1 MSLNEGLG
9 PFLSLFKSSDTTGPI
24 VSAALDSAH
33 RLLHS
38 SLFPRSL
45 AADTNGDGRV
55 LFRELLV
62 AIGKCRFEATD
73 LTNDEMALAK
83 MVDVVVGAL
92 RHDLA
97 KALTDEEVC
106 GLLETVAGLC
116 FQSRFKEWTQQAACH
131 GALEIIVILFDH
143 FERALAETPDARE
156 LHYQVR
162 LKKQIAFP
170 LARVAEGM
178 KTPVLGG
185 EEATAMPEYRPF
197 GLDALAEVL
206 LFLARLLEGPKT
218 VSGSDE
224 KIKAFACDAIGMI
237 IERTRGQLLECPVLF
252 GILGDAV
259 CKQLIGQVS
268 MSTSPLLVRR
278 LQHPL
283 IALFGSFYRQRLVAQ
298 FDYFLHALFDALMA
312 RPVVVGNA
320 KASPRLIETRVIWM
334 EVLLGLVEDPR
345 LLGDLYVHYESDVR
359 YAMTL
364 TDLLGCLV
372 DVSAHTDPKT
382 GGSETSALMAFQAL
396 NRILFELS
404 RLAVQLKM
412 SGDVAALAVSPGMD
426 LGETRRLK
434 QIYQEAVALFNRK
447 PAESFAYLAKQGVF
461 TAGDEEEISR
471 FLRRTPGLD
480 KKVLG
485 EYLAKPGN
493 EGVLRGFISDFRF
506 RPAQGIDE
514 ALRLLLESFRLPGE
528 SQQISRVMEAF
539 AEAFYTDAG
548 RESGHFAS
556 ADAAFILSYSIVMLN
571 TDQHNPQVRNRMSLD
586 DFLRN
591 NRGINDGRDFERP
604 FLQHIYEAIRRR
616 EIVMPEE
623 VPEGREIAA
632 GNAWREVL
640 KRASGYAGKGDLLAV
655 DPEKYLCGL
664 VSLAFAPLLRCLL
677 PAEDAI
683 LVGRSEEMARI
694 AFSGI
699 ELMAKVL
706 GDLELHPLLSELIES
721 LWNATGIP
729 ASLTAASVATPSNT
743 QPATPAQAQRQLIR
757 HVAKSEQCKKVLLTL
772 FSTFNVNGPSLR
784 TGWRTFA
791 KALLVFGQAGL
802 LTLEMVDPGLREE
815 IKKHT
820 SLEVSRDSGSE
831 ETPSNAASGSI
842 FSTFSSYLMTST
854 TPSEQPT
861 VDLAEAELRR
871 QAAAVLQEV
880 AQLDRIL
887 QETRFF
893 QQDSLAALLQALS
906 QTLLFNSSNAN
917 APAVASPTGSAPAS
931 PSPSA
936 ASEEESLATIVLL
949 EIMVYVAWQN
959 RDRLAPFWPTLSGTL
974 ADLAKQHLPGARRR
988 IGEHAALG
996 LGRISL
1002 WLAERGNNDDA
1013 NHAGSMEYFRVLCQA
1028 GPETFKGIAEPALA
1042 LALRIL
1048 LASSPAARPGLAQ
1061 ADFWPSY
1068 FTLMS
1073 MACRFRSCDKS
1084 TLGLFS
1090 AAVNPA
1096 NGADADGTTPFPLEF
1111 LGEFVDL
1118 LAGFVAQC
1126 VVVGPNDRVTPLS
1139 LASKDSV
1146 VSTASSP
1153 AEALEIGCQGLNLF
1167 LALDQLLRPAL
1178 STNGTA
1184 VWEAHFVPLHAA
1196 VAQLACHP
1204 SRVIRQQALS
1214 LLQRLAMSTDFEA
1227 LGLEHLHRH
1236 FTAVLLPLLAQLSV
1250 PQANAG
1256 PFSPS
1261 AGLEETQMRA
1271 ASIICKV
1278 WLHNLSLLLRPGPF
1292 SEKPDAPM
1300 NSELRFM
1307 GLWTGLLRALLDL
1320 MQGRSEVLRES
1331 IPESIKNMLM
1341 VMISSSTS
1349 ELPHHSVLEIGEPF
1363 THGNQLNGFW
1373 KATWELVDPLIP
1385 RLRQDLALLD
1395 QYEQQR
1401 RGSVA
1406 PSSQAAAEDAPLLP
1420 EHSHDVPV
1428 PVSEVTATAEEAAE
1442 PMEQSTADL
1451 NDRDEIG
1458 SAMQME
1464 SCSLAE
1470 LEHMIEEEEEQ
1481 EEKQQQLEQE
1491 EEDSGK
1497 DSYPIMSPYSF
1508 VIPEAVAG
1516 SEGSSPLPVNPE
1528 ETASRAEDDSG
1539 EGFFD
1544 RLAKEESVEQTQPSA
1559 PTVQVSSVDV

>member
-1 MSLNEGLG
+1 
-9 PFLSLFKSSDTTGPI
+9 
-24 VSAALDSAH
+24 
-33 RLLHS
+33 
-38 SLFPRSL
+38 
-45 AADTNGDGRV
+45 V
-55 LFRELLV
+55 LFRELVV

-131 GALEIIVILFDH
+131 GALELITILFDH
-143 FERALAETPDARE
+143 LERAMAENAGSRE

-170 LARVAEGM
+170 LSRVAEGM

-185 EEATAMPEYRPF
+185 DDAVGAEYRPY
-197 GLDALAEVL
+197 GLDALGEVL
-206 LFLARLLEGPKT
+206 LFLGRLLEGPKT
-218 VSGSDE
+218 VGGSDE
-224 KIKAFACDAIGMI
+224 KIKAFACDALGMV

-252 GILGDAV
+252 GILGDAL
-259 CKQLIGQVS
+259 CKQLIGQVG
-268 MSTSPLLVRR
+268 MGTSPLLARR

-298 FDYFLHALFDALMA
+298 FDYFLHALFDALTA
-312 RPVVVGNA
+312 RPPVAGGA
-320 KASPRLIETRVIWM
+320 KASPRLVETRVIWM

-345 LLGDLYVHYESDVR
+345 LLGDLHVHYESDVR

-364 TDLLGCLV
+364 TDLLGCLEE
-372 DVSAHTDPKT
+372 VSSHTDPKT

-396 NRILFELS
+396 NRILYELS

-412 SGDVAALAVSPGMD
+412 GGGEVAALAVSPGMD

-434 QIYQEAVALFNRK
+434 QIHQEAVALFNRK
-447 PAESFAYLAKQGVF
+447 PADSFAYLAKQGVF
-461 TAGDEEEISR
+461 TTGDDEEIAR

-480 KKVLG
+480 KRVLG

-493 EGVLRGFISDFRF
+493 EGVLRGFIGDFCF
-506 RPAQGIDE
+506 CPAQGIDE

-539 AEAFYTDAG
+539 AEAFYTGAG
-548 RESGHFAS
+548 KASGHFAS

-571 TDQHNPQVRNRMSLD
+571 TDQHNPQVRNRMGLE
-586 DFLRN
+586 DFVRN
-591 NRGINDGRDFERP
+591 NRGINDGRDFERS
-604 FLQHIYEAIRRR
+604 FLAGIYEAIRRR

-640 KRASGYAGKGDLLAV
+640 KRAAGYAGQGGLVAV
-655 DPEKYLCGL
+655 EPEAYLCGL
-664 VSLAFAPLLRCLL
+664 VSLAFGPLLRCLL
-677 PAEDAI
+677 PAGEAV
-683 LVGRSEEMARI
+683 LAARSEEMARI
-694 AFSGI
+694 AFSGV

-721 LWNATGIP
+721 LWNASGIP
-729 ASLTAASVATPSNT
+729 ASLLLTAASVATPGST
-743 QPATPAQAQRQLIR
+743 QASSTPAQAQRQLVR
-757 HVAKSEQCKKVLLTL
+757 HVARSEQCKRVLLTL
-772 FSTFNVNGPSLR
+772 FSTFHANGPSLR

-791 KALLVFGQAGL
+791 RALLVFGQAGL

-815 IKKHT
+815 IRKHT
-820 SLEVSRDSGSE
+820 SLEVSRDGSGE
-831 ETPSNAASGSI
+831 EGGGASTGTGGGGGSI

-854 TPSEQPT
+854 PSEGPT
-861 VDLAEAELRR
+861 VDLAEAEGRR
-871 QAAAVLQEV
+871 QASAVLQEV

-906 QTLLFNSSNAN
+906 QTLLFNTGSSSSSNGMPSQAT
-917 APAVASPTGSAPAS
+917 SPTGSAPAS

-936 ASEEESLATIVLL
+936 ACEEESLAMIVLL

-974 ADLAKQHLPGARRR
+974 ADLAKQHLPGSRRR

-1002 WLAERGNNDDA
+1002 WLAERGSGAHDGA
-1013 NHAGSMEYFRVLCQA
+1013 SAEASVEYFRVLCQA

-1048 LASSPAARPGLAQ
+1048 LASSPPAKPGLAQ
-1061 ADFWPSY
+1061 AGFWPSY

-1073 MACRFRSCDKS
+1073 MASRFRSCDKS
-1084 TLGLFS
+1084 TLGLFA
-1090 AAVNPA
+1090 AAVNSNRPA
-1096 NGADADGTTPFPLEF
+1096 ADGSAPFPLEF
-1111 LGEFVDL
+1111 FGEFVDL
-1118 LAGFVAQC
+1118 LAGFIAQC
-1126 VVVGPNDRVTPLS
+1126 VVVGPHDRVTPLS

-1146 VSTASSP
+1146 VSTGSSP
-1153 AEALEIGCQGLNLF
+1153 AEALEIGCQGLNL
-1167 LALDQLLRPAL
+1167 LLSLDQLLRPAL
-1178 STNGTA
+1178 GA
-1184 VWEAHFVPLHAA
+1184 GGPALWEAHFVPLHAA

-1214 LLQRLAMSTDFEA
+1214 LLQRLAMSTDFEG

-1250 PQANAG
+1250 PTTSG
-1256 PFSPS
+1256 SSGSFSPS

-1278 WLHNLSLLLRPGPF
+1278 WLHNLPLLLRPGPF
-1292 SEKPDAPM
+1292 GSDKPGSPL

-1341 VMISSSTS
+1341 VMISTA
-1349 ELPHHSVLEIGEPF
+1349 PHNAIVQIGEPF
-1363 THGNQLNGFW
+1363 SSASAVNGFW

-1406 PSSQAAAEDAPLLP
+1406 PSSQAAAEEAPLLP
-1420 EHSHDVPV
+1420 EHSHGAVP
-1428 PVSEVTATAEEAAE
+1428 PGTAEEPVE
-1442 PMEQSTADL
+1442 PTEQPIPALDDAD
-1451 NDRDEIG
+1451 DG

-1470 LEHMIEEEEEQ
+1470 LEHMIEEEEE
-1481 EEKQQQLEQE
+1481 EEQKI

-1508 VIPEAVAG
+1508 VIPEAVGG
-1516 SEGSSPLPVNPE
+1516 SEGSSPLPTE
-1528 ETASRAEDDSG
+1528 GGGRRAEDAGGG

-1544 RLAKEESVEQTQPSA
+1544 RLAKEESVEPQSA
-1559 PTVQVSSVDV
+1559 PTLQVSSVDV